1 MDRDFVNRNTL
12 LLSLR
17 AVSEQIIV
25 PEGTLPNPSGK
36 PLDPLLA
43 RHGKHKERGIAP
55 VPGVFVT
62 WKGTEQTIY
71 EVQGL
76 CTWTLTVPTHTTKH
90 CLLAQL
96 PHCVAIKST
105 KNCVVRP
112 MNQRGI
118 GSIAR
123 MPIHWHTKDVSMDHE
138 HAFHMIGTCDALP
151 YVSGQTL
158 HVVAYVHVVPMAQYI
173 ASLEEEDYCSSSA
186 G

>member
-12 LLSLR
+12 LMSLR
-17 AVSEQIIV
+17 VVSEHIVV
-25 PEGTLPNPSGK
+25 PEGTLPNPYGK
-36 PLDPLLA
+36 PLDHRLA
-43 RHGKHKERGIAP
+43 HHAAHKERGIAP

-76 CTWTLTVPTHTTKH
+76 CSWTLTVPTHTTKN

-96 PHCVAIKST
+96 PHCIAVKST
-105 KNCVVRP
+105 KNCVARP
-112 MNQRGI
+112 LNQRGI
-118 GSIAR
+118 GSITR
-123 MPIHWHTKDVSMDHE
+123 MPIHWHMHDVPIDHE
-138 HAFHMIGTCDALP
+138 DAFHIIGTCDALP

-158 HVVAYVHVVPMAQYI
+158 HVVAFVHVVPIAQYI
-173 ASLEEEDYCSSSA
+173 ASLEEDDFCSSSA